1 MMVSERMTIELR
13 TGLHARPTSQLAGLC
28 KSFKSDVVLHSGGKQ
43 APGVSIIKL
52 LALGLKYGS
61 EVEIV
66 AEGED
71 ETLALKAVLD
81 FFKNLDN

>member
-1 MMVSERMTIELR
+1 MVSERITIQLK
-13 TGLHARPTSQLAGLC
+13 TGLHARPASRFTEFC
-28 KSFKSDVVLHSGGKQ
+28 KSFKSDIVLRSGGKQ

-61 EVEIV
+61 EVEII